1 MKRLIPLLFLF
12 GFCHAQ
18 GSPAFYST
26 GALNVSGAFTVG
38 IGTPPANLC
47 VTEGGGIDPPN
58 YGNVCIDTNTVTIG
72 AIPNVWSTG
81 SNYGNGTT
89 GDYGFTGAGSI
100 TTGTRGLAVARVT
113 DGNTDSNHV
122 GFSFCNNYSGGDTDQ
137 HWSVD
142 HSMFTICENDG
153 SVTYIGLL
161 NSSGSTITSVP
172 IVQNGGSLFALP
184 SKAVAFDQDTAKLVY
199 IVCAGCT
206 GSGITS
212 NIQAIYSY
220 NLSGCT
226 ATSCQP
232 TPTLIY
238 DFGASGNCLAGIS
251 QTWNGIFSVSHLI
264 GGSRLFQIQYS
275 TTGGQNTGVI
285 QALYKTGGG
294 GGCRVWNTGG
304 SAISFTGGYS
314 VGAGSVY
321 GAWGANGQIN
331 MIGAN
336 YTPKSA
342 SVSSI
347 SCSGSPG
354 NICTMYTTLYPPVG
368 YNVPITGSS
377 NSNDNRTFTVL
388 YTGSAGFTFST
399 ASTVYNCSSNCGIA
413 SLTGDLFTIH
423 GIYVSEG
430 NQWII
435 MSSDNW
441 SPSDSHGPND
451 SIVSAD
457 NPYFWDVA
465 TTNVI
470 ASKGLVGHI
479 AGGYNNLVH
488 GTNYPQGMFAYLS
501 IYDSPTW
508 SSSTNNNWNL
518 VPTIANPGSITLD
531 SHCSW
536 TNSDPNDTYPALCS
550 TSNEVGNQGFV
561 ANVENNGCAVPNP
574 LWISAPNCGTTNLFT
589 GPYVQEF
596 LLEPTSG
603 PIGGISNL
611 QCSQSSL
618 YSTQLNGKYY
628 YSCAPAL
635 GTCTSATSCQSFW
648 RLGNSLTSVTSWNFN
663 GANATIDF
671 SPDGYAYT
679 FTSDWLCT
687 LGTKTYTTIS
697 GGNPVG
703 NPPVCGGLN
712 WTKTHTYYSGNIITP
727 ASLNTLNCT
736 FVATPVSG
744 ASGVTGSSAPTW
756 ENSTTGDNCVT
767 TQITDGGIY
776 WNLINTTGTA
786 KGQQNMRTDLF
797 VALTQ

>member
-1 MKRLIPLLFLF
+1 MKRLIILFALCA
-12 GFCHAQ
+12 FCQGQ
-18 GSPAFYST
+18 GSPAYYST
-26 GALNVSGAFTVG
+26 GALKVSGAFTVG

-72 AIPNVWSTG
+72 AIPNVWT
-81 SNYGNGTT
+81 NYGA
-89 GDYGFTGAGSI
+89 DYGFSGAGTI
-100 TTGTRGLAVARVT
+100 TKGTRGMAVARVS
-113 DGNTDSNHV
+113 DGNIDPNAV
-122 GFSFCNNYSGGDTDQ
+122 GASFCNNYSGGDGDQ

-142 HSMFTICENDG
+142 HSMFTVCENAG
-153 SVTYIGLL
+153 LSTFIGML

-172 IVQNGGSLFALP
+172 LIYNGGILFALP

-212 NIQAIYSY
+212 NVQAIYSY

-226 ATSCQP
+226 ATSCHP

-304 SAISFTGGYS
+304 SAISFTGGYT

-321 GAWGANGQIN
+321 GAWGTNGQVN
-331 MIGAN
+331 MIGSG
-336 YTPKSA
+336 YTPLTA
-342 SVSSI
+342 TVSSI

-354 NICTMYTTLYPPVG
+354 NYCTVYTTLYPPVG
-368 YNVPITGSS
+368 YGVPITGSG
-377 NSNDNRTFTVL
+377 NSNDNATFSVL
-388 YTGSAGFTFST
+388 YNGSAGFTFST
-399 ASTVYNCSSNCGIA
+399 ASTIYNCSSNCGTA

-441 SPSDSHGPND
+441 SGTGGSN
-451 SIVSAD
+451 SIVAAD
-457 NPYFWDVA
+457 QPYFWDVG

-470 ASKGLVGHI
+470 VSGGISGHI
-479 AGGYNNLVH
+479 AGGYANLIH
-488 GTNYPQGMFAYLS
+488 GTNYPQGMFAFLHL
-501 IYDSPTW
+501 YDSPTW
-508 SSSTNNNWNL
+508 SKSTNNNWNL
-518 VPTIANPGSITLD
+518 VPTIVNSGSITLD

-536 TNSDPNDTYPALCS
+536 ANADVNDTYPALCS
-550 TSNEVGNQGFV
+550 TSNEIGNQGFV
-561 ANVENNGCAVPNP
+561 ANVENNGCAIPNP
-574 LWISAPNCGTTNLFT
+574 LWTSAPNCGTTNPFT
-589 GPYVQEF
+589 GPYVQEI

-603 PIGGISNL
+603 PIGGLSNL
-611 QCSQSSL
+611 QCSASSL

-628 YSCAPAL
+628 YSCAPSL
-635 GTCTSATSCQSFW
+635 GTCTSATNCQSFW
-648 RLGNSLTSVTSWNFN
+648 RVGNSLTSVTGWNFN
-663 GANATIDF
+663 GQNATLDF
-671 SPDGYAYT
+671 SPDGYAYS

-687 LGTKTYTTIS
+687 LGTKTHTTIS

-712 WTKTHTYYSGNIITP
+712 WIKSQTYFAGNIITP
-727 ASLNTLNCT
+727 LSGNTLNCT

-744 ASGVTGSSAPTW
+744 NSGVTGATAQTW

-786 KGQQNMRTDLF
+786 KGQQNMRADLF
-797 VALTQ
+797 VGLTQ